1 MALNYGAMFN
11 LNASVTGTQ
20 SIDTF
25 TGKLKQVGSTA
36 DTVNKQMAGLRGAMK
51 VLAGGFA
58 GTQLAGF
65 VTELARTTIQLDAYS
80 KQLSISFGG
89 RSTLELETLR
99 NTMRSLGIAQDE
111 ALGSAVRFTAAM
123 KLSGQSTEEA
133 NRSFADASKLIL
145 SNKLSADGAQRVFY
159 AMSQIAS
166 KGKLMSEELNGQL
179 GDTLAGFTQQ
189 VAAAMNKSTAQ
200 LMKDMQNGT
209 VSAEQFFKALNKIGD
224 GIDPASLNS
233 AAKSLG
239 DLKNAWFDFKSSV
252 IAVDTIKAVL
262 DGTTIAIKFLSQS
275 GAELVQVAVG
285 IAAGVAG
292 FMAMS
297 AIVPILAAAAEA
309 VVFLTWAI
317 GAFGVAEAVAMIA
330 TDGLA
335 ASMGVLTAVGGPI
348 TIALAVV
355 AGAIAL
361 FTYEA
366 AKADA
371 KAKKFGK
378 SIDELNAHINENKKW
393 LPQAAGDVKTLGG
406 NMGDETPKV
415 TSFAGEVGKVADQL
429 YRLALA
435 NKEARKE
442 ALLTDIFE
450 AQKLAMTAQRDLDKQ
465 KTFDTTMSNL
475 GSGFMFGG
483 EVFGNTAMAMPADTQ
498 SEEYLNKKQKRD
510 QANGLVTTLQGQFTT
525 LNGMPLEQQV
535 TAQDRARIKGQ
546 NATSTAQKDDPF
558 LSALGNVK
566 GNAAQLTAEIS
577 AWDKYDIKIKGS
589 QEALA
594 KFETSDPL
602 GKFFKES
609 EQRKLAFVA
618 ENVKL
623 DELKKT
629 ADGLHAYQSASE
641 SLGGKEAELKFK
653 VAYFDQYK
661 ESTKSA
667 NTALLDFEIAEGKYY
682 GRTADEIAALRLKAQ
697 SVDTLIES
705 YRREQA
711 LIRDAKDLA
720 VAKVSNQQEIAALRD
735 EPLALTMSAFAY
747 RQLTERKQEL
757 AKINEEVLKKEPE
770 NRQAYTDEQIA
781 ALNLRQEIERVN
793 EAKKQ
798 SIAGGTAAALTS
810 YGDEI
815 AKLGDHV
822 GAAWTNALKGTED
835 ALVNFAMTGKLSFKE
850 LASSIVADL
859 MRIAIQQAIML
870 PITLALKSVGMFAA
884 DGAAFSG
891 GGQVSVNANGNAFGS
906 QGVMAFASGGVVNRP
921 TMFRHG
927 GGLGVMGEAGPE
939 AIMPLRRLGNGR
951 LGVETTGG
959 GGGTQNVVVNVSVEG
974 GGSQA
979 SGDTGKANEL
989 GKLVANAVRTELVQQ
1004 KRPGGLL
1011 AA

>member
-51 VLAGGFA
+51 ALAGGFA
-58 GTQLAGF
+58 ATQLAGF

-80 KQLSISFGG
+80 KQLSISFGA
-89 RSTLELETLR
+89 RSTIELETLR

-262 DGTTIAIKFLSQS
+262 DGTTIAIKFLSQN
-275 GAELVQVAVG
+275 GAELMQVAVG

-297 AIVPILAAAAEA
+297 AIVPILVAAAEA
-309 VVFLTWAI
+309 IVFLTLATA
-317 GAFGVAEAVAMIA
+317 AFGVAEVATMIA

-335 ASMGVLTAVGGPI
+335 ASLAVLNAVGGPI
-348 TIALAVV
+348 TIALAAV

-361 FTYEA
+361 FAYTS
-366 AKADA
+366 AKADE

-378 SIDELNAHINENKKW
+378 SIEELNARINENKKW
-393 LPQAAGDVKTLGG
+393 LPQVAGDVKTLGG

-415 TSFAGEVGKVADQL
+415 TKFAGEVGAVADQL

-435 NKEARKE
+435 NKEARKQ

-450 AQKLAMTAQRDLDKQ
+450 AQKLAMSAQSDLNKQ
-465 KTFDTTMSNL
+465 KNFDATMSNI
-475 GSGFMFGG
+475 GSGFLLA
-483 EVFGNTAMAMPADTQ
+483 GNPTMPMPANTQ
-498 SEEYLNKKQKRD
+498 SKDYLDKLQKVNA
-510 QANGLVTTLQGQFTT
+510 ANRVAADAQRQLAT
-525 LNGMPLEQQV
+525 LNEMTLEQQV
-535 TAQDRARIKGQ
+535 TAEDRTRIKGQ
-546 NATSTAQKDDPF
+546 TATSTTQKDDPF
-558 LSALGNVK
+558 LSALGSMK
-566 GNAAQLTAEIS
+566 GNAAQLIAEIG

-589 QEALA
+589 QKALA
-594 KFETSDPL
+594 MFETADPL

-609 EQRKLAFVA
+609 EVRKLAFVA
-618 ENVKL
+618 EGKNL

-629 ADGLHAYQSASE
+629 TDGLRAYQSSSE

-653 VAYFDQYK
+653 IAYFNEYG
-661 ESTKSA
+661 ESTRSA
-667 NTALLDFEIAEGKYY
+667 NSALLDFEIAEGKYY
-682 GRTADEIAALRLKAQ
+682 GRTADEISALRSKAQ
-697 SVDTLIES
+697 AVDTLTDS
-705 YRREQA
+705 VRRQQA
-711 LIRDAKDLA
+711 LIRDARDLEI
-720 VAKVSNQQEIAALRD
+720 AKVSNQQEIAALRD

-747 RQLTERKQEL
+747 QQLTERKQEL
-757 AKINEEVLKKEPE
+757 AKITEEALKKEPE

-793 EAKKQ
+793 EAKRQ

-822 GAAWTNALKGTED
+822 ASAWQNALKGTED

-859 MRIAIQQAIML
+859 MRIAIQQSIML
-870 PITLALKSVGMFAA
+870 PITLALRTAGLPFAN
-884 DGAAFSG
+884 GGAFSG
-891 GGQVSVNANGNAFGS
+891 GNQVSVNANGNAFGS
-906 QGVMAFASGGVVNRP
+906 QGVMAFANGGVVNRP

-951 LGVETTGG
+951 LGVETTGA
-959 GGGTQNVVVNVSVEG
+959 GGGTQIVEVNVSVEG
-974 GGSQA
+974 GGSQVN
-979 SGDTGKANEL
+979 GDPGKANEL
-989 GKLVANAVRTELVQQ
+989 GKLVANAVRVELVQQ